1 MFRRLLPLLLVLT
14 HTTVALGQSTLNF
27 IENRGQWPEAVT
39 FRAEVDGAVLWCE
52 RGSFLIDRYDAS
64 AMANWHAGNVAAF
77 DPNAS
82 RVVKHHALR
91 LKFSGA
97 TGPVRSEGIGVQQ
110 GAYNYFIG
118 NDKSTW
124 ASNAHAF
131 SAVVQEDLYPGVDLR
146 FRRGGEVLK
155 YDLIVAAGSDPGVV
169 HFTYEGAGKMELRN
183 GILVV
188 KTSLGDMQEA
198 VPLAY
203 QMRDGREVPVECR
216 YSLKGN
222 EVGFNLGAY
231 DPALEL
237 VIDPVLSFASYSGS
251 TTDNFGYSATFDQQG
266 FLYSGSSAFGQG
278 YPTTTGA
285 YDVTWNGGVGG
296 GTTGTDIALSKWDTT
311 GHFLIWS
318 TFLGGSGD
326 DLPHSLIVNDAN
338 ELIVL
343 GTTGSANFPT
353 TTGAL
358 QSAFGGGTA
367 FSPQGIGTTYPNGTD
382 MIVSRLS
389 ASGAQLLAST
399 YVGGSAND
407 GINSA
412 VALKYNYADEMR
424 GEVEVTATGNILV
437 ASCTQSTNFPVT
449 AGAYQMAIGGGTHDA
464 VLFEF
469 DPSLSTLVWSTYF
482 GGSGADAAYSLEQD
496 SGGNIF
502 IAGGTTSLDLPVT
515 LGTIGQS
522 NNGGQADAFVASFSP
537 NGGSLLSSTYY
548 GSAAYDQFYF
558 VDFDDADNVYVFGQT
573 AAPTGELISNA
584 AYSVSTGGQ
593 LLAKF
598 NHGLTSVL
606 WSSRIG
612 ATSGPGVGIPNISPT
627 AFLVDYC
634 DKIYISGW
642 GSNIYIALTTTGLP
656 VTPDAFQSTT
666 DGQDFYLA
674 VFDIDMS
681 ALSYATY
688 FGGAESD
695 EHVDGGTS
703 RFDRRGRVYGAV
715 CAGCGSHDDFPTT
728 PGAWSS
734 TNNSFNCNLGVFKF
748 DFEAPLVIAGL
759 AANDPLCAGGPV
771 TFSNNSNL
779 GTTYAWNFGDG
790 NTSTETT
797 PTHTYAAPGTYTVT
811 LVASSTTACNTA
823 DSASIQITV
832 LNAAPPLLVMPD
844 TVLCGP
850 SASLLLSATA
860 GGQATQWTWSTTPGF
875 GDMLNASTADST
887 ALLQPVNAG
896 TYYVRATAPG
906 ACAATGSVNISAA
919 LVDAAISPDIAICVD
934 DNATI
939 SLSNIDA
946 GSTIAWSPA
955 GLIDAGQGTAQVQV
969 SPSEAT
975 FFVAAVTSA
984 SGCFWT
990 DSALV
995 QVGLISG
1002 AAVTASVDQSVVL
1015 AGTTVQ
1021 LEATPGTGVTYQW
1034 QPASAVSNPLIAAP
1048 TAIINA
1054 STVFYVTVSD
1064 GICSSMDSV
1073 FVKVHELLCDDPDI
1087 FVPDAFTPNG
1097 DGSNDVLFVRG
1108 LNIASLDFQVFDRW
1122 GETVFRTTDQ
1132 KQGWDGAY
1140 KGKPVDPAVFVY
1152 WLKVGCKDGQDFFTK
1167 GNVSVIR

>member
-1 MFRRLLPLLLVLT
+1 
-14 HTTVALGQSTLNF
+14 
-27 IENRGQWPEAVT
+27 
-39 FRAEVDGAVLWCE
+39 
-52 RGSFLIDRYDAS
+52 
-64 AMANWHAGNVAAF
+64 
-77 DPNAS
+77 
-82 RVVKHHALR
+82 
-91 LKFSGA
+91 
-97 TGPVRSEGIGVQQ
+97 VRSEGIGVQQ

-482 GGSGADAAYSLEQD
+482 GG
-496 SGGNIF
+496 
-502 IAGGTTSLDLPVT
+502 
-515 LGTIGQS
+515 
-522 NNGGQADAFVASFSP
+522 
-537 NGGSLLSSTYY
+537 
-548 GSAAYDQFYF
+548 
-558 VDFDDADNVYVFGQT
+558 
-573 AAPTGELISNA
+573 
-584 AYSVSTGGQ
+584 
-593 LLAKF
+593 K
-598 NHGLTSVL
+598 
-606 WSSRIG
+606 
-612 ATSGPGVGIPNISPT
+612 
-627 AFLVDYC
+627 
-634 DKIYISGW
+634 
-642 GSNIYIALTTTGLP
+642 
-656 VTPDAFQSTT
+656 
-666 DGQDFYLA
+666 
-674 VFDIDMS
+674 
-681 ALSYATY
+681 
-688 FGGAESD
+688 
-695 EHVDGGTS
+695 
-703 RFDRRGRVYGAV
+703 RRGCSLFVGTGQRRKHLHRGWDNLV
-715 CAGCGSHDDFPTT
+715 GST
-728 PGAWSS
+728 
-734 TNNSFNCNLGVFKF
+734 
-748 DFEAPLVIAGL
+748 
-759 AANDPLCAGGPV
+759 
-771 TFSNNSNL
+771 
-779 GTTYAWNFGDG
+779 
-790 NTSTETT
+790 
-797 PTHTYAAPGTYTVT
+797 
-811 LVASSTTACNTA
+811 CNTRHHWA
-823 DSASIQITV
+823 KQ
-832 LNAAPPLLVMPD
+832 
-844 TVLCGP
+844 
-850 SASLLLSATA
+850 
-860 GGQATQWTWSTTPGF
+860 QWWPG
-875 GDMLNASTADST
+875 
-887 ALLQPVNAG
+887 
-896 TYYVRATAPG
+896 R
-906 ACAATGSVNISAA
+906 C
-919 LVDAAISPDIAICVD
+919 
-934 DNATI
+934 
-939 SLSNIDA
+939 
-946 GSTIAWSPA
+946 
-955 GLIDAGQGTAQVQV
+955 
-969 SPSEAT
+969 
-975 FFVAAVTSA
+975 
-984 SGCFWT
+984 
-990 DSALV
+990 
-995 QVGLISG
+995 
-1002 AAVTASVDQSVVL
+1002 
-1015 AGTTVQ
+1015 
-1021 LEATPGTGVTYQW
+1021 
-1034 QPASAVSNPLIAAP
+1034 
-1048 TAIINA
+1048 
-1054 STVFYVTVSD
+1054 
-1064 GICSSMDSV
+1064 
-1073 FVKVHELLCDDPDI
+1073 
-1087 FVPDAFTPNG
+1087 
-1097 DGSNDVLFVRG
+1097 VRG
-1108 LNIASLDFQVFDRW
+1108 IIQSEWRQLVVQHLLRQRGIR
-1122 GETVFRTTDQ
+1122 
-1132 KQGWDGAY
+1132 
-1140 KGKPVDPAVFVY
+1140 PV
-1152 WLKVGCKDGQDFFTK
+1152 LL
-1167 GNVSVIR
+1167 R